1 MFALYFDDGRYLYH
15 AQYPKIAHLACAA
28 IHAERGNMEQTLSHL
43 ENAADFAIE
52 FVTMKED
59 DVLTSLPGRG
69 IPDGG
74 AWQEEH
80 NQAQWMLETCAESR
94 YDFVRGNARFK
105 HLVEKLKVYAK

>member
-1 MFALYFDDGRYLYH
+1 
-15 AQYPKIAHLACAA
+15 AQYPKIAHLASADIYA
-28 IHAERGNMEQTLSHL
+28 KRKNPEKTLYHL
-43 ENAADFAIE
+43 EQAAEFAVE

-59 DVLTSLPGRG
+59 DVLTSLLVCG

-94 YDFVRGNARFK
+94 YDFVRGDERFR
-105 HLVEKLKVYAK
+105 HLVEKLKLYAK